1 MAGGRG
7 ERLRP
12 LTDSAPKPLLMV
24 GEKPI
29 IEHNIDR
36 LSNYGI
42 DDIWISVRYL
52 GEQLVDY
59 LKDGSKKAIRINYLW
74 EKDALGTAGA
84 LGLVNDFIHE
94 HVLMM
99 NSDLLT
105 NIDFEEMF
113 LFMEREQADF
123 VVACV
128 PYTVNIPYAVMQVE
142 NKQVTGFKEKPTYTH
157 YSNAG
162 IYLMKRDV
170 VEFVKKNQPYDATDL
185 MEDLIKAKK
194 KVVAFPLIGYWL
206 DIGKHE
212 DYKKAQMDINS
223 IKF

>member
-1 MAGGRG
+1 
-7 ERLRP
+7 
-12 LTDSAPKPLLMV
+12 
-24 GEKPI
+24 
-29 IEHNIDR
+29 
-36 LSNYGI
+36 
-42 DDIWISVRYL
+42 
-52 GEQLVDY
+52 
-59 LKDGSKKAIRINYLW
+59 
-74 EKDALGTAGA
+74 
-84 LGLVNDFIHE
+84 
-94 HVLMM
+94 M